1 MIPAYLLANALDE
14 VPENVFDIK
23 YCDQKLKTGT
33 PMGKS
38 YTLCLLCK
46 YCCITKCKD
55 ISSFYPKSVN
65 MTIFTFF

>member
-23 YCDQKLKTGT
+23 YCDQKLKTET
-33 PMGKS
+33 PIGKS

-46 YCCITKCKD
+46 YCCITK
-55 ISSFYPKSVN
+55 
-65 MTIFTFF
+65 